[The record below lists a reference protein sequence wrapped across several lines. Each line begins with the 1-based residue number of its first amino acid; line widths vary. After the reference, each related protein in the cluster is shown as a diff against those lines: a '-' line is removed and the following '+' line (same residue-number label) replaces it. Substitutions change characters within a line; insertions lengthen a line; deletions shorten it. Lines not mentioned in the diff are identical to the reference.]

1 MLPRERSDR
10 QRASQPGLVGSV
22 LIVDADSA
30 AASSMADVFAGDG
43 HRVELAM
50 DLRSVD
56 LARFDV
62 VVIDAGTVDP
72 GETVDFIR
80 PSGQHSAA
88 EVVLLSARHDVDTAV
103 AALHRGASDYLVKPV
118 SAPRLRLALGRALER
133 RRLLNE
139 NARLRRDLGLF
150 AAAQRLLEQ
159 LEPADLA
166 SCGPEALCGA
176 SGGVAAAVWTGDIRG
191 TRGFSEVEARQLFLR
206 PLPTGFVE
214 HHIGESV
221 GLPRFEVVIVLD
233 LGDDVT
239 AAVGFDQTPTSTEQ
253 EGLFF
258 LARQLSTAFA
268 NAARYRDAT
277 DQALR
282 DPLTG
287 LWNAAAF
294 SQAVERLLQRS
305 TGPLCLLFLDV
316 DRFKLVNDKHGHLV
330 GSRVLVEIAR
340 VVEDAVR
347 EGDVV
352 ARYGG
357 DELCILLPEVDSAV
371 GLVVAERI
379 RASVEAMVVSGAP
392 GLTLTVSIG
401 VASSLATSTTSSAA
415 VLAARTLP
423 ALVEAADRAMYEAK
437 GGNRNQVRLASL
449 VVVPLSKPRV

>member
-10 QRASQPGLVGSV
+10 HRASSPGLVGNV

-30 AASSMADVFAGDG
+30 AASSMADVFARDG

-50 DLRSVD
+50 DLRSIELGD
-56 LARFDV
+56 FDV
-62 VVIDAGTVDP
+62 VVVDCGPIDAGEIVDM
-72 GETVDFIR
+72 VR
-80 PSGQHSAA
+80 PSGQHAAA

-166 SCGPEALCGA
+166 SGGAEALCGA
-176 SGGVAAAVWTGDIRG
+176 SGGIAAAVWVGDVRG
-191 TRGFSEVEARQLFLR
+191 VRGFSEVEQRHLFGR
-206 PLPTGFVE
+206 ALPTGFVE

-221 GLPRFEVVIVLD
+221 GLPRFSVVIVLD
-233 LGDDVT
+233 LGDGVT
-239 AAVGFDQTPTSTEQ
+239 AAVGFDETPASTQQ

-268 NAARYRDAT
+268 NAARYQDAA
-277 DQALR
+277 DQAMR

-294 SQAVERLLQRS
+294 SQAVERLLQTS
-305 TGPLCLLFLDV
+305 TGPLCVLFLDV
-316 DRFKLVNDKHGHLV
+316 DRFKLVNDQHGHLV
-330 GSRVLVEIAR
+330 GSRVLVEVAR
-340 VVEDAVR
+340 VVEGAVR

-357 DELCILLPEVDSAV
+357 DELIVLLPDVDAPV

-379 RASVEAMVVSGAP
+379 RAAVEAMVVSGAP
-392 GLTLTVSIG
+392 GLVLTVSIG
-401 VASSLATSTTSSAA
+401 VACSPATSTTSSPA
-415 VLAARTLP
+415 VLAARTM
-423 ALVEAADRAMYEAK
+423 ATIVEAADRAMYEAK
-437 GGNRNQVRLASL
+437 GASRNQVRLAQP
-449 VVVPLSKPRV
+449 VVLPLSKPGV